1 MRTLLF
7 AFNFFILIQCLPAQ
21 VFDGYFYPQ
30 KKKGNLPS
38 KFVWVEEQKMA
49 LKETEVTI
57 GEYLFF
63 IEKIVADSSTAYS
76 SFFIPSA
83 PCILADFVD
92 LNEEDDSLE
101 RSIHWF
107 DQQAFHK
114 KYSYSVKDQYTIY
127 DKPITGLSYEQAS
140 GYADW
145 CTSYFNNY
153 NMMEGID
160 ATVSFRL
167 PSPSEFEK
175 YTLLGMTKCYEKQK
189 AADREKTIKQLREC
203 KNEKKCALC
212 NYANKDICES
222 NTKLISKFGNELY
235 PVGVFFPNCFGAMD
249 LQGNAAEM
257 TSDKGIAKGGSYIH
271 PASECQPEAVQ
282 NYTEPQSWLGFRLRV
297 MVVKASSL
305 REF

>member
-21 VFDGYFYPQ
+21 VFDGYFEPQ
-30 KKKGNLPS
+30 KKKGNLPR

-63 IEKIVADSSTAYS
+63 IEKIVADSSTTYS

-83 PCILADFVD
+83 PCILANFVGVSEKN
-92 LNEEDDSLE
+92 LMG
-101 RSIHWF
+101 SIPWF
-107 DQQAFHK
+107 DQKRFNEEYRYDPKAP
-114 KYSYSVKDQYTIY
+114 YTIY
-127 DKPITGLSYEQAS
+127 DNPITGLSYEQAL
-140 GYADW
+140 GYANW
-145 CTSYFNNY
+145 CNSYFNDY
-153 NMMEGID
+153 NTTLGID
-160 ATVSFRL
+160 AAYSFRL
-167 PSPSEFEK
+167 PAPSEFEK
-175 YTLLGMTKCYEKQK
+175 YMQLGMTTCYEKQK
-189 AADREKTIKQLREC
+189 AADREKTIQQLRAC

-235 PVGVFFPNCFGAMD
+235 PVAVFFPNCFGAMD

-257 TSDKGIAKGGSYIH
+257 TSEKGIAKGGSYIH
-271 PASECQPEAVQ
+271 PASECLPEAVQ
-282 NYTEPQSWLGFRLRV
+282 NYTEPQPWLGFRLRV

>member
-7 AFNFFILIQCLPAQ
+7 AFCLFILVPCLQAQ
-21 VFDGYFYPQ
+21 VFDGYFEPQ
-30 KKKGNLPS
+30 KKKGNLPR

-92 LNEEDDSLE
+92 LKVEDDSVE
-101 RSIHWF
+101 RSIPWF

-114 KYSYSVKDQYTIY
+114 KYDSEKDQYMIY
-127 DKPITGLSYEQAS
+127 NKPITGLSFEQAT
-140 GYADW
+140 GYANW
-145 CTSYFNNY
+145 CTSYFNDY
-153 NMMEGID
+153 NMVRGID
-160 ATVSFRL
+160 AKYSFRL

-175 YTLLGMTKCYEKQK
+175 FATLGMTKCYEKK
-189 AADREKTIKQLREC
+189 KPEDRDKTIQQLREC

-212 NYANKDICES
+212 NYANKEICES

-257 TSDKGIAKGGSYIH
+257 TSDKGIAKGGSYLQ
-271 PASECQPEAVQ
+271 PASECLPEAVQ
-282 NYTEPQSWLGFRLRV
+282 NYTEPQPWLGFRLRV
-297 MVVKASSL
+297 MVVKSSSL